1 MFAKGSVKKGSFM
14 NKKEISEI
22 KKQITPANCA
32 ITRICGC
39 YVNAEKEKVTT
50 FKDAFLSLPEEEM
63 FKYFDIFRK
72 VLSGTQGKNLLNM
85 EFPLESEAEGGTQS
99 FLLELRDSKLQDEEL
114 LDKYYDAIIESYTY
128 GENYLILIIHA
139 AYDIP
144 GKASDETEMFD
155 SSDEVY
161 EYIISCIC
169 PVSLSKPALSY
180 DAQEQCFH
188 NRIRDWIVDLPH
200 LGFLFPAFNDRSTDL
215 HSLLY
220 YSKSAED
227 LHFDFTERLLGCQ
240 LPLPASDQKDIF
252 TDLVEEALGDDCAYE
267 IVQNLHEQIH
277 NLTVSQKDS
286 PDPVMLGQTDVKNLL
301 ELSGADKEQ
310 LDRFDAAFEEAA
322 GKDARFLA
330 SNITGTRKYEVRTP
344 DVVIQVSPDRADL
357 VEQRLIEGRLC
368 LVIPV
373 TDQVHVNGIR
383 VTNQLLKEENP

>member
-1 MFAKGSVKKGSFM
+1 M
-14 NKKEISEI
+14 NKKEIAEI
-22 KKQITPANCA
+22 KKQFTPSNCA

-63 FKYFDIFRK
+63 FKYFEIFRK
-72 VLSGTQGKNLLNM
+72 VLSGTAGKNLLNM
-85 EFPLESEAEGGTQS
+85 EFPIESEEDGGTQS
-99 FLLELRDSKLQDEEL
+99 FLLELRDSRLQDDEL
-114 LDKYYDAIIESYTY
+114 LEKYYDAIIESYTF
-128 GENYLILIIHA
+128 GENYLILLIHA

-144 GKASDETEMFD
+144 GKASDDLEQFD
-155 SSDEVY
+155 ASDEVFN
-161 EYIISCIC
+161 YIVSCIC
-169 PVSLSKPALSY
+169 PVSLTKPALSY
-180 DAQEQCFH
+180 DAQEHCFR
-188 NRIRDWIVDLPH
+188 NRIRDWVVDMPH

-227 LHFDFTERLLGCQ
+227 LHFDFTERMLGCR

-252 TDLVEEALGDDCAYE
+252 TELVEETLGDDCAYE

-277 NLTVSQKDS
+277 DLTVSQKDS
-286 PDPVMLGQTDVKNLL
+286 PDPVMFGQTEMKNLL

-310 LDRFDAAFEEAA
+310 LDRFDAAFEEQA

-373 TDQVHVNGIR
+373 TDSVHVNGIK
-383 VTNQLLKEENP
+383 VTNQLLKEDTK